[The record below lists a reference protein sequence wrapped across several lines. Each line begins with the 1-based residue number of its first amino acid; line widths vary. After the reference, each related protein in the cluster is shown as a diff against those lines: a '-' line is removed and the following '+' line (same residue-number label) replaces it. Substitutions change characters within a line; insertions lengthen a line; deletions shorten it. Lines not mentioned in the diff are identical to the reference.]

1 MAALWPLIGVPAAT
15 GALANATAPEPSA
28 TVSAEGTLR
37 ALTYNIAGLPEV
49 LSSAET
55 DRQTSTTAIGA
66 GLNSYDLVN
75 VQEDFNYHAA
85 LYSSAVHPYR
95 TPTSGG
101 AGIGSGLN
109 TLSTYPLEGPERVTW
124 ERCWIG
130 TGDCL
135 TPKGF
140 TFTRV
145 RPADGVVI
153 DVYNLHTDAGSESND
168 LTARAANLDQLTRF
182 IAARSSGNAVIVMGD
197 TNSRY
202 TRAGDE
208 IAEFVAANNLRDPWV
223 DLVRNGDV
231 PVKGAPALSC
241 AETNPTDDCEIV
253 DKVLYRSGDRV
264 SLEAT
269 GYRNDHSRFATDDG
283 APLSDHFP
291 IAVDLDWSCAG
302 DCVDDIEDPLRSDGV
317 GSVDRGG
324 SLGR

>member
-1 MAALWPLIGVPAAT
+1 MAALALWPLLA
-15 GALANATAPEPSA
+15 GAPTPLAHASAPP
-28 TVSAEGTLR
+28 VSAESGTLR
-37 ALTYNIAGLPEV
+37 ALTYNIAGLPEI

-55 DRQTSTTAIGA
+55 DRRTSTTAIGA
-66 GLNSYDLVN
+66 GLGSYDLVN
-75 VQEDFNYHAA
+75 VQEDFNYHAY
-85 LYSSAVHPYR
+85 LYAADGHRYR

-109 TLSTYPLEGPERVTW
+109 TLSAFPVEGPERVTW

-145 RPADGVVI
+145 RPAEGVVI
-153 DVYNLHTDAGSESND
+153 DVYNLHADAGSEPAD
-168 LTARAANLDQLTRF
+168 MRARASNLEQLTRF
-182 IAARSSGNAVIVMGD
+182 MTERSSGKAVIVMGD

-202 TRAGDE
+202 TRSGDS
-208 IAEFVAANNLRDPWV
+208 IAEFVAANDLRDPWV
-223 DLVRNGDV
+223 DLIRNGDV
-231 PVKGAPALSC
+231 PVTGTPALGC
-241 AETNPTDDCEIV
+241 DDTAPSEACEVV

-264 SLEAT
+264 TLEAT

-291 IAVDLDWSCAG
+291 IAVDLDWSCVG
-302 DCVDDIEDPLRSDGV
+302 VCVDDIEDPLRSDGV
-317 GSVDRGG
+317 G
-324 SLGR
+324 